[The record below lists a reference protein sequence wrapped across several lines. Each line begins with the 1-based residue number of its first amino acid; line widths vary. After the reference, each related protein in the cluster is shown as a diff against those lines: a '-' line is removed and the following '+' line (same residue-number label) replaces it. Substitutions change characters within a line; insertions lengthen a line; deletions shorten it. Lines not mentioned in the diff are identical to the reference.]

1 MKKKHVKGRAN
12 VEKQLINSAAELV
25 GSIGPNQ
32 LSIRD
37 IAEHANVNHAQI
49 HHYFGGKQG
58 LLEATYKQL
67 AFEHIEQLDRRKVGA
82 EKLGDEPLSE
92 ITDNYFKAIIRA
104 VLDGQMDLV
113 KVQVDSGLSMSIKTL
128 NQLTKMSGAK
138 KPTSEL
144 KAAVALVMVLEFGLA
159 AMKPYISEIL
169 KLSQK
174 DTSEFM
180 KLFFEARELGIKRHI
195 K

>member
-1 MKKKHVKGRAN
+1 MKKTSVKGRAN

-67 AFEHIEQLDRRKVGA
+67 AFEHVEQLERRKIRA
-82 EKLGDEPLSE
+82 DRLGNEPLSE

-113 KVQVDSGLSMSIKTL
+113 KVQVDSGLSQSIKTL

-138 KPTSEL
+138 KPTPEL

-174 DTSEFM
+174 DMSEFM
-180 KLFFEARELGIKRHI
+180 KLFFEARELGIKKHL

>member
-1 MKKKHVKGRAN
+1 
-12 VEKQLINSAAELV
+12 
-25 GSIGPNQ
+25 
-32 LSIRD
+32 
-37 IAEHANVNHAQI
+37 
-49 HHYFGGKQG
+49 
-58 LLEATYKQL
+58 
-67 AFEHIEQLDRRKVGA
+67 
-82 EKLGDEPLSE
+82 
-92 ITDNYFKAIIRA
+92 
-104 VLDGQMDLV
+104 MDLV

-128 NQLTKMSGAK
+128 NQLTKISGAK

-169 KLSQK
+169 KLSPK

-180 KLFFEARELGIKRHI
+180 KLFFEARELGIKKHI

>member
-1 MKKKHVKGRAN
+1 M
-12 VEKQLINSAAELV
+12 
-25 GSIGPNQ
+25 
-32 LSIRD
+32 
-37 IAEHANVNHAQI
+37 
-49 HHYFGGKQG
+49 
-58 LLEATYKQL
+58 
-67 AFEHIEQLDRRKVGA
+67 
-82 EKLGDEPLSE
+82 
-92 ITDNYFKAIIRA
+92 
-104 VLDGQMDLV
+104 DGQIDLV
-113 KVQVDSGLSMSIKTL
+113 KVQVDSGLSQSIKTL

-174 DTSEFM
+174 DMSEFM
-180 KLFFEARELGIKRHI
+180 KLFFEARELGIKKHL

>member
-1 MKKKHVKGRAN
+1 
-12 VEKQLINSAAELV
+12 
-25 GSIGPNQ
+25 
-32 LSIRD
+32 
-37 IAEHANVNHAQI
+37 
-49 HHYFGGKQG
+49 
-58 LLEATYKQL
+58 
-67 AFEHIEQLDRRKVGA
+67 
-82 EKLGDEPLSE
+82 
-92 ITDNYFKAIIRA
+92 
-104 VLDGQMDLV
+104 MDLV
-113 KVQVDSGLSMSIKTL
+113 KVQVDSGLSQSIKTL

-174 DTSEFM
+174 DMSEFM
-180 KLFFEARELGIKRHI
+180 KLFFEARELGIKKHL

>member
-1 MKKKHVKGRAN
+1 
-12 VEKQLINSAAELV
+12 
-25 GSIGPNQ
+25 
-32 LSIRD
+32 
-37 IAEHANVNHAQI
+37 
-49 HHYFGGKQG
+49 
-58 LLEATYKQL
+58 
-67 AFEHIEQLDRRKVGA
+67 
-82 EKLGDEPLSE
+82 
-92 ITDNYFKAIIRA
+92 
-104 VLDGQMDLV
+104 MDLV

-180 KLFFEARELGIKRHI
+180 KLFFEARELGIKKHI